1 MWLPTLLQSAR
12 VIVAHS
18 GNYSVCQSHSMRS
31 WIIDSSVSHPIP
43 SLVSNLL
50 ASITSH
56 YIRTYYVNSKNK
68 LDILTKSLQ
77 GHQITYMAD
86 MIDTYDIYVS
96 SWGECWD
103 IVIDCNQ
110 IL

>member
-12 VIVAHS
+12 VIVARS
-18 GNYSVCQSHSMRS
+18 GNYSVFQSHSMRS
-31 WIIDSSVSHPIP
+31 WILDSSVSHPIS

-56 YIRTYYVNSKNK
+56 LELTMSILRTN
-68 LDILTKSLQ
+68 LTSLQ
-77 GHQITYMAD
+77 GHQITYMVD
-86 MIDTYDIYVS
+86 MIDTYDIYAS